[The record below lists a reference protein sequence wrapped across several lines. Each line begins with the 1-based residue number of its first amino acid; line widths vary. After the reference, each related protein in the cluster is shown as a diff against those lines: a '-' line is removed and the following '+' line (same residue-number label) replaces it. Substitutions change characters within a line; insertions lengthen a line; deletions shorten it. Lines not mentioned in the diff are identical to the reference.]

1 MKLDNMTQRAQQ
13 DRPDATT
20 TRGALDP
27 SFRQTSLE
35 DLRRAGTDADAELDL
50 LIIGGGVVG
59 AGAALD
65 AATRGLK
72 VGIVEA
78 RDWAAGTSSRSSKL
92 IHGGLRYLEM
102 LDFAL
107 VSEALQE
114 RGLLI
119 DRIAPHL
126 VRPVPFLYPLTKR
139 FIERP
144 YVGAGIALY
153 DGMSVASG
161 HSRGV
166 PFHRHLS
173 RKGTLRSAP
182 SLKDDAFVGS
192 IRYYDAQV
200 DDARL
205 VLDLVRTAAN
215 YGALAANRVKVVDFL
230 REGERVVGA
239 RLEDQES
246 GDAFEVKAKQIVNA
260 TGVWTDETQDLVTDR
275 GQLRVK
281 ASKGVHLVVPRD
293 RFQSTVGLILRT
305 EKSVLFVIPWGRHWI
320 IGTTDTEWKLDKAH
334 PAASSEDIDYIL
346 DHVNQVLKRPLTR
359 EDVEGVYAGLRP
371 LLAGESDSTAK
382 LSREHVVAHPVP
394 GLVVVAGGKYTTY
407 RVMAKDAIDEAV
419 RSMDQ
424 NAPASCTET
433 IPLLGAEG
441 YRAAWNSRHRMAKAA
456 GIHVSR
462 VEHLLGRYGSL
473 ARDVLALLTA
483 DKELARPLPGADDY
497 LAAEVVYATTHEG
510 ARHVEDVLTRRTR
523 ISIESWDRGVAAAPI
538 VAALMAPLLGWSEAQ
553 AEREVASYQARVA
566 AERASQEQPD
576 DESADE
582 TRLNV
587 EDIVPV
593 RD

>member
-1 MKLDNMTQRAQQ
+1 MTQRAQQ
-13 DRPDATT
+13 DGTGEAA
-20 TRGALDP
+20 TRGVLDP
-27 SFRQTSLE
+27 GSRAASLE
-35 DLRRAGTDADAELDL
+35 CLRRSGTDPEAELDL

-107 VSEALQE
+107 VREALQE

-153 DGMSVASG
+153 DGMSMASG

-205 VLDLVRTAAN
+205 VLDLVRTAAH
-215 YGALAANRVKVVDFL
+215 YGAAAANRVKVVDFA

-246 GDAFEVKAKQIVNA
+246 GDAFEVRAKQIVNA

-320 IGTTDTEWKLDKAH
+320 IGTTDTAWTLDKAH

-346 DHVNQVLKRPLTR
+346 EHVNQVLKRPLTR

-407 RVMAKDAIDEAV
+407 RVMARDAVDEAV

-441 YRAAWNSRHRMAKAA
+441 YRAAWNTRHRMARSS
-456 GIHVSR
+456 GLHVAR

-473 ARDVLALLTA
+473 VPEVLALVAA
-483 DKELARPLPGADDY
+483 DPELARPLPGAEDY

-510 ARHVEDVLTRRTR
+510 ARHLEDVLTRRTR
-523 ISIESWDRGVAAAPI
+523 ISIESWDRGVAAAP
-538 VAALMAPLLGWSEAQ
+538 VAAGLMAPLLGWSRAQ
-553 AEREVASYQARVA
+553 TEREVAFYQARVA